1 MNAGWFSTYHEI
13 PELVQN
19 WLAGLGVRDP
29 ERGRAILPTS
39 PGGLA
44 WRIGI
49 RWTGSPFSSTR
60 SFRDVP
66 TPSMALTNL
75 ERFLA
80 AVPRLDRTLAELA
93 GDPRTTEILLQVFS
107 TSQYYSEVLIRDP
120 ELFDWLQ
127 TGADL
132 RDRTMLVDQLW
143 ETLSALTA
151 EEEQKLALRRFRQ
164 RESLRIGYNDIVRGF
179 PLELITQDLSHLAD
193 ACVEGAVR
201 LARRALRRGSAI
213 RRHRGARPLG
223 SSSWAWESSGAS
235 S

>member
-29 ERGRAILPTS
+29 ERGARDLADLTRRA
-39 PGGLA
+39 GLA
-44 WRIGI
+44 HRDQVDRIAVQLDTVLPGC
-49 RWTGSPFSSTR
+49 P
-60 SFRDVP
+60 D
-66 TPSMALTNL
+66 PSMALTNL

-164 RESLRIGYNDIVRGF
+164 RESLRIGYNDIVRGLPPRVDHAG
-179 PLELITQDLSHLAD
+179 PLPPGRCLR
-193 ACVEGAVR
+193 GR
-201 LARRALRRGSAI
+201 RRASSP
-213 RRHRGARPLG
+213 GAG
-223 SSSWAWESSGAS
+223 
-235 S
+235 